1 MWPAGRSSW
10 GNNPKL
16 LINFHSAL
24 TLAFLVLH
32 FLALAAAVPIG
43 RPRSQ
48 QDAFYATRNKAECKL
63 ATPLVT
69 VVGIF
74 HVCFNI
80 IFHFWNVI
88 IIITSTWKIVL
99 TGDIT
104 SGCGIQLWKNRSIVE
119 ECGNQSCRRK
129 RKEVILEPIESSGA
143 VRSRLLQYLQSLL
156 REELEIARCTVTSHP
171 SRWAVIANWLIFP
184 EYRPRRV
191 KLILN
196 LDESLR
202 AQNLGNL
209 EREFLRT
216 KYYESTIYYLNKTQ
230 LVVSSDDDDNLEN
243 IYNHQTS
250 ARTIH
255 RPTVL
260 SL

>member
-32 FLALAAAVPIG
+32 FLTLTAAVPIG

-48 QDAFYATRNKAECKL
+48 QEAFYAKRNTVECKL

-69 VVGIF
+69 IVSIF
-74 HVCFNI
+74 HVCFNLI
-80 IFHFWNVI
+80 CHFWNVI
-88 IIITSTWKIVL
+88 IIISSTWNIVL

-119 ECGNQSCRRK
+119 ECGNRSCRRK

-143 VRSRLLQYLQSLL
+143 LSFITVSA
-156 REELEIARCTVTSHP
+156 IASSGGTWNC
-171 SRWAVIANWLIFP
+171 
-184 EYRPRRV
+184 EMYRNFSSQQMSSYC
-191 KLILN
+191 KLI
-196 LDESLR
+196 D
-202 AQNLGNL
+202 
-209 EREFLRT
+209 
-216 KYYESTIYYLNKTQ
+216 
-230 LVVSSDDDDNLEN
+230 
-243 IYNHQTS
+243 
-250 ARTIH
+250 
-255 RPTVL
+255 L
-260 SL
+260 SRI

>member
-32 FLALAAAVPIG
+32 FLTLTAAVPIG

-48 QDAFYATRNKAECKL
+48 QEAIYAKRNKVECKL

-69 VVGIF
+69 VVSIF
-74 HVCFNI
+74 HVYCR
-80 IFHFWNVI
+80 FWNVI
-88 IIITSTWKIVL
+88 IIISSTWNIVL

-119 ECGNQSCRRK
+119 ECGNRSCRRK

-143 VRSRLLQYLQSLL
+143 GRSRLLQYLQSLL

-209 EREFLRT
+209 KATLP
-216 KYYESTIYYLNKTQ
+216 
-230 LVVSSDDDDNLEN
+230 
-243 IYNHQTS
+243 H
-250 ARTIH
+250 AA
-255 RPTVL
+255 
-260 SL
+260 SLIDIP